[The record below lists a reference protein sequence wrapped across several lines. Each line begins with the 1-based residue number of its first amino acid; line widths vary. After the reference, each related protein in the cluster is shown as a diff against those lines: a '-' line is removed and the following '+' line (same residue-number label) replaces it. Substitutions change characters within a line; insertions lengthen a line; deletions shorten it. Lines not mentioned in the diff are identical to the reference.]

1 MAASNEEIAEI
12 LEGIAEAMRVTGE
25 NRFKANAYEQ
35 AADAVRSNEPSI
47 FTVYSRN
54 GERAL
59 TEIEGI
65 GEGIAR
71 VIAEYLDTGR
81 SRLLDDLRAQTSPE
95 RLFADIPGL
104 GEELAGRIA
113 AAGISSLEE
122 LEQAAHSGTLQR
134 VEGIGRDRA
143 QLVRDHLGQR
153 LQSGSYSGSDAEEE
167 GAAPDDKVVLDV
179 DREYREKAERGE
191 LRTIA
196 PRRFNPE
203 HEAWLPI
210 LETERDGWSFSAL
223 YSNTARAHKEDKTRD
238 WVVIYFEK
246 QGQKGQRTVV
256 TAERGPREGERVV
269 AG

>member
-1 MAASNEEIAEI
+1 MAASNEEVAEV
-12 LEGIAEAMRVTGE
+12 LEAIAEAMRITGE

-35 AADAVRSNEPSI
+35 AADAVRAYEPSI
-47 FTVYSRN
+47 FTAYSRN

-59 TEIEGI
+59 TGIEGI
-65 GEGIAR
+65 GEGISR
-71 VIAEYLDTGR
+71 VVAEYLETGR

-95 RLFADIPGL
+95 KLFADIPGI
-104 GEELAGRIA
+104 GDELAGRIVA
-113 AAGISSLEE
+113 SGISSLEE
-122 LEQAAHSGTLQR
+122 LEQAAHSGALQKI
-134 VEGIGRDRA
+134 EGIGRDRA
-143 QLVRDHLGQR
+143 QLVRDHLGRR
-153 LQSGSYSGSDAEEE
+153 LQPAARAPSGTGDATV
-167 GAAPDDKVVLDV
+167 GPADDLLLEV

-203 HEAWLPI
+203 HESWLPI

-223 YSNTARAHKEDKTRD
+223 YSNTARAHKEGKTRD

-246 QGQKGQRTVV
+246 RGQKGQRTVV
-256 TAERGPREGERVV
+256 TADRGPRKGQRVV